1 MEHIALAVADGI
13 ATITLDRPDRLNAF
27 TTTMEHELI
36 AAYDRC
42 DADDSVRAV
51 VLTGA
56 GRAFCAGADLSG
68 GADTFAQRLDEPSD
82 DATADVRRDDTAAD
96 VRRDDT
102 AADVRRDDTA
112 ADVRRDD
119 TAADVRRDD
128 TAADVRRDG
137 GGRVVLRMF
146 ECRKPI
152 IAAIN
157 GPAVGVGITM
167 TLAADFR
174 LAADDARIGFVFNRR
189 GLVPESCSTWFLPR
203 LVPLQTALDWVY
215 SGRIFDAAEAH
226 TAGLVYALYP
236 GAELLERAYA
246 LARSLTEHSAPVSV
260 ALSRQMMWR
269 TLGAEHPMVAHR
281 IETRGINLRGVGRDA
296 REGISAFLEKRPAA
310 FPDSVSADLPDLFRD
325 DLPVPPF
332 RA

>member
-82 DATADVRRDDTAAD
+82 DAT
-96 VRRDDT
+96 
-102 AADVRRDDTA
+102 
-112 ADVRRDD
+112 
-119 TAADVRRDD
+119 
-128 TAADVRRDG
+128 ADVRRDG

-325 DLPVPPF
+325 DLPIPPF
-332 RA
+332 RG

>member
-1 MEHIALAVADGI
+1 M
-13 ATITLDRPDRLNAF
+13 
-27 TTTMEHELI
+27 
-36 AAYDRC
+36 
-42 DADDSVRAV
+42 
-51 VLTGA
+51 
-56 GRAFCAGADLSG
+56 
-68 GADTFAQRLDEPSD
+68 
-82 DATADVRRDDTAAD
+82 
-96 VRRDDT
+96 
-102 AADVRRDDTA
+102 
-112 ADVRRDD
+112 
-119 TAADVRRDD
+119 
-128 TAADVRRDG
+128 
-137 GGRVVLRMF
+137 
-146 ECRKPI
+146 
-152 IAAIN
+152 
-157 GPAVGVGITM
+157 
-167 TLAADFR
+167 
-174 LAADDARIGFVFNRR
+174 
-189 GLVPESCSTWFLPR
+189 
-203 LVPLQTALDWVY
+203 Y

-332 RA
+332 HA

>member
-82 DATADVRRDDTAAD
+82 DATADVRRDDT
-96 VRRDDT
+96 T
-102 AADVRRDDTA
+102 
-112 ADVRRDD
+112 
-119 TAADVRRDD
+119 ADVRRDD

-215 SGRIFDAAEAH
+215 SGRIFDAAEAP

>member
-1 MEHIALAVADGI
+1 MLAGVEHIALAVADGI

-82 DATADVRRDDTAAD
+82 DAT
-96 VRRDDT
+96 
-102 AADVRRDDTA
+102 

>member
-1 MEHIALAVADGI
+1 MLAGVEHIALAVADGI

-82 DATADVRRDDTAAD
+82 DATADVRRDDT
-96 VRRDDT
+96 T
-102 AADVRRDDTA
+102 
-112 ADVRRDD
+112 
-119 TAADVRRDD
+119 ADVRRDD

-332 RA
+332 RG

>member
-82 DATADVRRDDTAAD
+82 DAT
-96 VRRDDT
+96 
-102 AADVRRDDTA
+102 ADVRRDDTA

-236 GAELLERAYA
+236 VAELLERAYA

-332 RA
+332 RG

>member
-82 DATADVRRDDTAAD
+82 DAT
-96 VRRDDT
+96 
-102 AADVRRDDTA
+102 

>member
-1 MEHIALAVADGI
+1 MLAGVEHIALAVADGI

-82 DATADVRRDDTAAD
+82 DATADVRRDDT
-96 VRRDDT
+96 T
-102 AADVRRDDTA
+102 
-112 ADVRRDD
+112 
-119 TAADVRRDD
+119 ADVRRDD

-215 SGRIFDAAEAH
+215 SGRIFDAAEAP

>member
-82 DATADVRRDDTAAD
+82 DAT
-96 VRRDDT
+96 
-102 AADVRRDDTA
+102 

-332 RA
+332 RG